1 MTKNSETVKEE
12 DLIQRKDG
20 LYYKKY
26 AKVPF
31 TGSMKIFR
39 KVDPNG
45 QSRVNSQTWKN
56 INYKKGKPEGLY
68 ESFWLNG
75 NLHFR
80 GNTKKGK
87 FEGLYESFWSNG
99 NLHFRGNTKKGKFEG
114 PCENFYSTGELNFK
128 SYYRHSYHDGLFE
141 TNAYRGA
148 YISLEKIEKKEL
160 VLKIGRDFKYM
171 LSYLKNKKIPT
182 TNCIG
187 FYHLEFRRISVKD
200 GVWEYFYDNGK
211 LKTRIKFKNGKRV
224 N

>member
-1 MTKNSETVKEE
+1 MTKSSETVKEE

-45 QSRVNSQTWKN
+45 QSRVNGQTWKN

-80 GNTKKGK
+80 GNI
-87 FEGLYESFWSNG
+87 
-99 NLHFRGNTKKGKFEG
+99 KKGKFEG
-114 PCENFYSTGELNFK
+114 PSETFYSTGELNYK
-128 SYYRHSYHDGLFE
+128 SHYRHGYLDGLFE
-141 TNAYRGA
+141 TNACRGA

-160 VLKIGRDFKYM
+160 VLKIERDFKYM

-187 FYHLEFRRISVKD
+187 FYHLWFTRISVKD

>member
-1 MTKNSETVKEE
+1 MTKSSETVKEE

-39 KVDPNG
+39 KVYPNG

-56 INYKKGKPEGLY
+56 INYKKGKPEGLF

-75 NLHFR
+75 NLR
-80 GNTKKGK
+80 
-87 FEGLYESFWSNG
+87 
-99 NLHFRGNTKKGKFEG
+99 FRGNTKKGKFEG
-114 PCENFYSTGELNFK
+114 PCETFYSTGELNYK
-128 SYYRHSYHDGLFE
+128 SHYRHGYLDGLFE

-160 VLKIGRDFKYM
+160 VLKIERDFKYM
-171 LSYLKNKKIPT
+171 LSYLKNKKIST

-187 FYHLEFRRISVKD
+187 FYQLWFTRISVKD

-224 N
+224 VKA

>member
-1 MTKNSETVKEE
+1 MTKNPETVKEE
-12 DLIQRKDG
+12 DLIKRKDG

-31 TGSMKIFR
+31 TGSMKIFHE
-39 KVDPNG
+39 VDPNG

-56 INYKKGKPEGLY
+56 INYKKGKPEGLF

-75 NLHFR
+75 NLR
-80 GNTKKGK
+80 
-87 FEGLYESFWSNG
+87 
-99 NLHFRGNTKKGKFEG
+99 FRGNTKKGKFEG
-114 PCENFYSTGELNFK
+114 PCETFYSTGEFNFK
-128 SYYRHSYHDGLFE
+128 SHYRHGYLDGLFE

-160 VLKIGRDFKYM
+160 VLKIERDSKYM

-187 FYHLEFRRISVKD
+187 FYFLWFRRISVKD

>member
-87 FEGLYESFWSNG
+87 FEGP
-99 NLHFRGNTKKGKFEG
+99 FET
-114 PCENFYSTGELNFK
+114 FYSTGELNYK
-128 SYYRHSYHDGLFE
+128 SHYRHGYLDGLFE

-187 FYHLEFRRISVKD
+187 FYQLWFTRISVKD

-224 N
+224 VKA

>member
-87 FEGLYESFWSNG
+87 FEGP
-99 NLHFRGNTKKGKFEG
+99 FET
-114 PCENFYSTGELNFK
+114 FYSTGELNYK
-128 SYYRHSYHDGLFE
+128 SHYRHGYLDGLFE

-160 VLKIGRDFKYM
+160 VLKIGRDSKYM

-187 FYHLEFRRISVKD
+187 FYQLWFTRISVKD

>member
-1 MTKNSETVKEE
+1 MTKSSETVKEE

-39 KVDPNG
+39 KVYPNG

-87 FEGLYESFWSNG
+87 FEG
-99 NLHFRGNTKKGKFEG
+99 
-114 PCENFYSTGELNFK
+114 PCENFYSTGELNYK
-128 SYYRHSYHDGLFE
+128 SYYRHGYHDGLFE

-187 FYHLEFRRISVKD
+187 FYQLWFTRISVKD

-224 N
+224 VKA

>member
-87 FEGLYESFWSNG
+87 FEGP
-99 NLHFRGNTKKGKFEG
+99 FET
-114 PCENFYSTGELNFK
+114 FYSTGELNYK
-128 SYYRHSYHDGLFE
+128 SHYRHGYLDGLFE

-187 FYHLEFRRISVKD
+187 FYQLWFTRISVKD